1 MRRFFTK
8 HFLLA
13 VLSFMAV
20 DMMAQINTLTVNN
33 PASAAGNYWIV
44 RATFGAKAEVEV
56 NGAAAFGTDAN
67 GTELCN
73 AATNDLKGKVA
84 FVDRGT
90 CNFSVKAKKAEDAGA
105 IAVIICNNVA
115 NATQDPFAMAWD
127 STSVVTVPVF
137 MTGYASCQKIR
148 AAIIAGEADVT
159 LRHLNCINKGT
170 YPASIVWGHGAD
182 ADGNRGD
189 FAGGMH
195 GWTIDKAKTWYYSAN
210 GDILGGSYIG
220 AAGKQTL
227 IGWTGC
233 DGAMVMNS
241 DSLDNGGLKDG
252 KAGAAG
258 SGPCP
263 AVCTASLI
271 SPNIT
276 LPDGING
283 LTVEFSQ
290 ALRQYRSEY
299 YLYTSTDDGKTWS
312 DPIRFNTEHPTN
324 SAHIQERK
332 AIALQGFAGAKQIKL
347 RFEYRGNYYYWAIDD
362 VILKNESSANA
373 QVNTN
378 YFAVAPTLRVPAS
391 QVTPMHFMTD
401 ISNVGN
407 GEATNVK
414 VNVVI
419 KNEAN
424 AQVAKLTKDY
434 GSISAATASEN
445 GIFDETFTPEAK
457 PQAYNASY
465 EIVSDKDSDAK
476 NNTAPFL
483 FEVTENTFGRI
494 LPEANVNP
502 ANYMKDIAAIWAVTP
517 TNYQSFGNIYYV
529 PKGKGYSVDQVRF
542 GLANPAAEIDGAG
555 FIQVELYEW
564 NDENN
569 DIACQPNERTLVGSN
584 SIFLEAD
591 AIANPRLI
599 EIPLYAA
606 DNEGNPIEGSEV
618 QLKDDQNYVVVA
630 HTRPLDP
637 SFPRLKFLTY
647 NGFSLTA
654 PLDRSTYVWPILN
667 VLDSLKSNI
676 KAGSLFDI
684 EGVDESDEKSR
695 DYSVLGNT
703 GTLFSLANMYLEMDI
718 KKANSTYNIAKTGS
732 ANVFPNPAV
741 RELYIDVALDNVS
754 DVKVDLLSVDGKVV
768 LSKSFDG
775 VQDSR
780 LKLDLNTVASGS
792 YTAMIHT
799 NNGVIAKKVIVQK

>member
-33 PASAAGNYWIV
+33 PASAAGNYAIV
-44 RATFGAKAEVEV
+44 RATFGAKAEVEIK
-56 NGAAAFGTDAN
+56 GDAAFGTDAN
-67 GTELCN
+67 GTELCVK
-73 AATNDLKGKVA
+73 ATNDLTGKVA
-84 FVDRGT
+84 FIDRGT
-90 CNFSVKAKKAEDAGA
+90 CSFSVKAKNAEDAGA

-127 STSVVTVPVF
+127 STTVVTVPVF

-170 YPASIVWGHGAD
+170 YPASTVWGNGAD
-182 ADGNRGD
+182 ANGNRGD

-195 GWTIDKAKTWYYSAN
+195 GWTIDKAKTWHYSDN
-210 GDILGGSYIG
+210 GDIVGGAYIG

-241 DSLDNGGLKDG
+241 DSLDNGGKTT
-252 KAGAAG
+252 G
-258 SGPCP
+258 SGQGPCP

-276 LPDGING
+276 LPDGIKG
-283 LTVEFSQ
+283 LTLEFSQ
-290 ALRQYRSEY
+290 ALRQFRSEFY
-299 YLYTSTDDGKTWS
+299 IYTSVDDGKTWS
-312 DPIRFNTEHPTN
+312 DPVRINQEHPTN

-332 AIALQGFAGAKQIKL
+332 AVALIGFAGAKQIKL

-362 VILKNESSANA
+362 VILKNEESPNA

-391 QVTPMHFMTD
+391 QVTPMYFMTD
-401 ISNVGN
+401 ISNLGN
-407 GEATNVK
+407 GDATNVN

-419 KNEAN
+419 KDEAN
-424 AQVAKLTKDY
+424 AEVAKLTKNY
-434 GSISAATASEN
+434 GTLGAGTASEN

-457 PQAYNASY
+457 PQSYNASY

-476 NNTAPFL
+476 NNTAPFI

-494 LPEANVNP
+494 LPEADVTP
-502 ANYMKDIAAIWAVTP
+502 ANYMKDIAAIWAVSP
-517 TNYQSFGNIYYV
+517 TNYQSFGNIYYL
-529 PKGKGYSVDQVRF
+529 PKGKGYTVDKVRF
-542 GLANPAAEIDGAG
+542 GLANPIAEIDGAG

-569 DIACQPNERTLVGSN
+569 DLGCQSNERTLVGSN

-591 AIANPRLI
+591 AIDNPRLI
-599 EIPLYAA
+599 ELPLYAA
-606 DNEGNPIEGSEV
+606 DDQGNPIEGNEV
-618 QLKDDQNYVVVA
+618 LLKDDQNYVVVA

-637 SFPRLKFLTY
+637 SFPRMKFLTY

-654 PLDRSTYVWPILN
+654 ALDRSTYAWPILN

-676 KAGSLFDI
+676 KAGSLFEI
-684 EGVDESDEKSR
+684 EGVDESDEADR
-695 DYSVLGNT
+695 DYNILGNT

-718 KKANSTYNIAKTGS
+718 KQANSTYNITKTGS
-732 ANVFPNPAV
+732 ANVFPNPAI
-741 RELYIDVALDNVS
+741 RELYIDVTLDNVS
-754 DVKVDLLSVDGKVV
+754 DVKVELVSVDGKVV
-768 LSKSFDG
+768 MSKSFEG

-780 LKLDLNTVASGS
+780 LKLDINTVASGS

-799 NNGVIAKKVIVQK
+799 NTGVIAKKVIVQK